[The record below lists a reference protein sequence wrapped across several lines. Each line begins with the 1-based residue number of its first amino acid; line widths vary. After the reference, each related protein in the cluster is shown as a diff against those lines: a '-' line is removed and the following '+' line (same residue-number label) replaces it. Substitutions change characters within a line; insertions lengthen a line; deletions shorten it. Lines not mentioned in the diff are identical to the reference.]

1 MERLPIDDAL
11 PELIEHLSSAGAVVL
26 KAEPGAGKTTRV
38 PPAILDAGLADLPNK
53 RPGQIVVIQPR
64 RVAARAAA
72 ARMSEE
78 RGTELGADIGYRVRH
93 EGRTSKNT
101 RITVCT
107 EGILLRRLQEDPMI
121 ENIAVVIFD
130 EFHERSVDS
139 DLALAL
145 TMQVRQELR
154 PDLRIVVMSATLD
167 PAPITNYL
175 GGCPAVESPGR
186 TFPIAVEYL
195 QFSSNASLEQL
206 ASDGVKQT
214 LTKTSGNVL
223 VFLPGVG
230 EIRKTQTMLQ
240 TIADGQ
246 NLALMPLYGDMSLAE
261 QIAVLRPCSQRKVVL
276 ATNVAETSLTIDG
289 IGAVVDSGFA
299 RVNRFDPTLGINR
312 LELTRIS
319 KASATQ
325 RAGRAGRTAEG
336 ACLRLWTEREHMA
349 LAEFELPEIERL
361 DLSECVLQLLAW
373 GENDVHAFPWFEK
386 PPALAIDRALELLD
400 RLDAISAGKLTELG
414 RAMARFPLQPR
425 LARLLIEGARLGQGE
440 RAALCAAVLSERP
453 PFRRSDDPFAK
464 ATHHTDSD
472 VLAQMHAIE
481 MFESDGY
488 KDSIM
493 GEILPGPARQILRS
507 RSQLSRLL
515 KDTALDRD
523 DSETSETES
532 SHISEQDWA
541 ISGGKQ
547 AATNVDNQRGKHDEK
562 SKRKNG
568 DKQKIQNSVNENEA
582 ILRAIMTAF
591 PDRICK
597 RRQPK
602 EPRGVM
608 VGGRGVSLSEQ
619 STVYDAE
626 LFAAVDMVDLNRAEL
641 SVRRASG
648 VERAWLPASHL
659 STSIDV
665 VYDSTRE
672 KVVAWKRT
680 RFCDLILD
688 ETISSIPAEIDSGA
702 VLAEAVKANFD
713 INSLVD
719 DAAKDYL
726 NRVLLLQEW
735 LPELEWPQFE
745 SDNLWESFL
754 PEWCFGCTSITELRS
769 RSIVSAIQSKL
780 NRDQIASLEREA
792 PEHMTLS
799 SGRRV
804 KLQYENGKPPVLA
817 ARIQELFGVSETPRV
832 ARGRVSVMMHLL
844 APNYRVQQIT
854 PDLNSFWKNTYPE
867 VKKELKGRYPKH
879 KWPDDPMK
887 P

>member
-38 PPAILDAGLADLPNK
+38 PPAILNAGLAELSNK
-53 RPGQIVVIQPR
+53 QPGQIVVIQPR

-101 RITVCT
+101 RIVVCT
-107 EGILLRRLQEDPMI
+107 EGILLRRLQDDPMI

-154 PDLRIVVMSATLD
+154 PDLRIVVMSATLE
-167 PAPITNYL
+167 PAPIAQYL
-175 GGCPAVESPGR
+175 GGCPAVECPGR
-186 TFPIAVEYL
+186 TFPITIDYL
-195 QFSSNASLEQL
+195 QYSSNATIDRL
-206 ASDGVKQT
+206 AADGVKQMI
-214 LTKTSGNVL
+214 TKAAGNIL

-230 EIRKTQTMLQ
+230 EIRKTQTLLENLEEE
-240 TIADGQ
+240 Q
-246 NLALMPLYGDMSLAE
+246 NLALMPLYGNMSLPE
-261 QIAVLRPCSQRKVVL
+261 QIAVLRHSLQRKVVL

-299 RVNRFDPTLGINR
+299 RVNRFDPTIGINR

-336 ACLRLWTEREHMA
+336 ECLRLWTEREHLA
-349 LAEFELPEIERL
+349 LADFELPEIERV

-373 GENDVHAFPWFEK
+373 GEQDVYSFPWFEK
-386 PPALAIDRALELLD
+386 PPAAAIDRALELLD
-400 RLDAISAGKLTELG
+400 RLDAMSAGKLTDLG
-414 RAMARFPLQPR
+414 KSMVRFPLQPR
-425 LARLLIEGARLGQGE
+425 FARLLIEGARLGQTE

-453 PFRRSDDPFAK
+453 PFRRSDEPFAK

-481 MFESDGY
+481 LFESDGY

-493 GEILPGPARQILRS
+493 GEIIPGQTRQILRT
-507 RSQLSRLL
+507 RTQLSRLL
-515 KDTALDRD
+515 K
-523 DSETSETES
+523 ES
-532 SHISEQDWA
+532 DLKFD
-541 ISGGKQ
+541 GKQ
-547 AATNVDNQRGKHDEK
+547 MKTSGSEDE
-562 SKRKNG
+562 
-568 DKQKIQNSVNENEA
+568 A
-582 ILRAIMTAF
+582 MLRAIMTAF

-597 RRQPK
+597 RRQPN

-608 VGGRGVSLSEQ
+608 VGGRGVILSEQ
-619 STVYDAE
+619 STVCDAE

-648 VERAWLPASHL
+648 VERGWLPASHL
-659 STSIDV
+659 STAVEV

-672 KVVAWKRT
+672 KVIALKRT

-688 ETISSIPAEIDSGA
+688 ETNSSIPAEIDAGT
-702 VLAEAVKANFD
+702 VLADAVRANFD
-713 INSLVD
+713 LDSLVD
-719 DAAKDYL
+719 DSAKDYL
-726 NRVLLLQEW
+726 NRVLLLREW
-735 LPELEWPQFE
+735 LPEMDWPEFE
-745 SDNLWESFL
+745 SENPWHEFL
-754 PEWCFGCTSITELRS
+754 PEWCFGCTSVAELRS
-769 RSIVSAIQSKL
+769 KSVVSAIQSRL
-780 NRDQIASLEREA
+780 SREQIASLERDA
-792 PEHMTLS
+792 PEHMALS

-804 KLQYENGKPPVLA
+804 KLQYESGKVPVLA
-817 ARIQELFGVSETPRV
+817 VRIQELFGVSETPRV